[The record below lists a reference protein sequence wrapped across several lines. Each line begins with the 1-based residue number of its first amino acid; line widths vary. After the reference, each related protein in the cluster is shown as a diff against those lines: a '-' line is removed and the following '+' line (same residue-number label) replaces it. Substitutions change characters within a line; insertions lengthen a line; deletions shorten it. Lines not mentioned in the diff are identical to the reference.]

1 MKKLT
6 LSRSRHGV
14 SGWIYH
20 TAQMTLLLFACVC
33 TAFVSQV
40 SSQDKEMPG
49 ITIGDYRYSGDLTL
63 GYRTLNLSGL
73 DGRSDFWAERR
84 YYEAYN
90 FRSGV
95 RLTDINLF
103 GERQQGTQAGLFD
116 ELYLKASGIG
126 DPYTNAMF
134 RMRTFKGYDLK
145 ISYTKADYFLN
156 RNDSL
161 YTGLHKFDMRREM
174 INASLT
180 VPFSDAFGME
190 LRYSGN
196 GRSGTMTSTFSP
208 HIEGASGTATA
219 FSGVYA
225 GYTRDNFFW
234 MNTPRNDWTNT
245 FSGNL
250 KFSLPSH
257 TTIIVGGGARLFSQ
271 NMTPAPENLT
281 SLNYRPA
288 SLTNELGIVGLNPRN
303 ERLTQFAWQEKRSTS
318 TPFVFAEA
326 VTKPTSWLS
335 LSATAR
341 MEFLTGETSIDGG
354 WEGLVRRAST
364 PATAA
369 AVLRAYRIAETGTV
383 IDKLNRTLLSLLATA
398 RITDQLHFTLNYRY
412 DSETQ
417 DLIGKYAIAIDTSA
431 NQNPV
436 YRKAGRDSIQ
446 NLETNLRMNIVSH
459 TISPQ
464 LVYVPLANLNVRAGV
479 QYYARTPEI
488 RRLDEGI
495 SDSSLAANLSKRTTT
510 LSPFFSA
517 FYRPV
522 PEVRLR
528 ANFQTYTN
536 SAYWEGTS
544 TISPQFTR
552 LIPDTRTKYGASI
565 DANPIE
571 DFTISLRWDAD
582 NGQSD
587 LSLGY
592 ANARL
597 TAVKGDLTMNNK
609 STGLTASLSYTLNE
623 KTRLSVT
630 GQYQER
636 TFTLPASFTRGTVI
650 FPTPLFG
657 DSLTVLISNNT
668 IDRYLD
674 ASFETTTIRNLR
686 LAGGISYLSSTGGGG
701 MTPDIRLPAAQDVTK
716 IGGPYTMTDIHGQAK
731 YQLFTNLALMV
742 DYRYVVLN
750 ELVSTPYT
758 GLNNF
763 AGSMFLFSLVVG
775 L

>member
-6 LSRSRHGV
+6 LSRSRLGV
-14 SGWIYH
+14 SDWMYR
-20 TAQMTLLLFACVC
+20 TALLALLLLACVG
-33 TAFVSQV
+33 TIFVPQAA
-40 SSQDKEMPG
+40 SQDKEMPG
-49 ITIGDYRYSGDLTL
+49 ITMGDYHYTGDLTL

-134 RMRTFKGYDLK
+134 RMRTLKGYDLK

-174 INASLT
+174 LSASLT
-180 VPFSDAFGME
+180 VPFSDAFGVE

-208 HIEGASGTATA
+208 HIEGVAATATA
-219 FSGVYA
+219 FSGVY
-225 GYTRDNFFW
+225 GSYTRDNFFW

-250 KFSLPSH
+250 KFSLPSQ

-271 NMTPAPENLT
+271 NITPSPESMT

-288 SLTNELGIVGLNPRN
+288 TLTNELGIVGLNPRN
-303 ERLTQFAWQEKRSTS
+303 ESLSKYGWQDKRSTS
-318 TPFVFAEA
+318 TPFVFAEV

-335 LSATAR
+335 LTATAR
-341 MEFLTGETSIDGG
+341 MEFLTGESSVNGG
-354 WEGLVRRAST
+354 WEGLVRRAAT
-364 PATAA
+364 PTSAA
-369 AVLRAYRIAETGTV
+369 AILRAYRVSESGT
-383 IDKLNRTLLSLLATA
+383 ITDKLNRTLLSLLATA

-417 DLIGKYAIAIDTSA
+417 DITGKYAIAIDTSA
-431 NQNPV
+431 SQNPV

-464 LVYVPLANLNVRAGV
+464 LVYVPLANLNLRAGV
-479 QYYARTPEI
+479 QYYVRTPEI
-488 RRLDEGI
+488 RRLEEGI

-522 PEVRLR
+522 PEIRLR

-544 TISPQFTR
+544 TVSPQFTR
-552 LIPDTRTKYGASI
+552 LVPDTRTSYGASI

-571 DFTISLRWDAD
+571 DFNISLRWDAD

-592 ANARL
+592 ANAKL

-623 KTRLSVT
+623 KTRLIVT
-630 GQYQER
+630 GQYRER
-636 TFTLPASFTRGTVI
+636 TFTLPASFTRGSVI
-650 FPTPLFG
+650 YPTPPFG
-657 DSLTVLISNNT
+657 DSLTVLISNST

-674 ASFETTTIRNLR
+674 ASFETTAIRNLR

-701 MTPDIRLPAAQDVTK
+701 MTADIRLPAVQDFTK
-716 IGGPYTMTDIHGQAK
+716 IGGPYTMTDIHGLAK
-731 YQLFTNLALMV
+731 YQLFTNLALML
-742 DYRYVVLN
+742 DYRYVILN
-750 ELVSTPYT
+750 EQVAAPYT

-763 AGSMFLFSLVVG
+763 AGSMFFFSLVVG